1 MENGKCKKVFSFSVI
16 HYPFSIIFMLILGIE
31 SSCDETAAAVVRD
44 GTQILSSVISSQIE
58 LHKPFGGVV
67 PDIASREHLE
77 KIDPIVKEALA
88 EAKVSLEEINAV
100 AVTQGPGLV
109 GSLLVGVCYA
119 KALAYGLD
127 IPFVGVNHI
136 EGHVFSVAF
145 GNPPI
150 QFPAFA
156 LIVSGG
162 HTNLFFIPEA
172 GKYKVISRTRDDAAG
187 EAFDKVAKML
197 GLEYPGGPVIERL
210 AAEGDAGKIK
220 FPIAKIS
227 DGRPDFSFS
236 GLKTAVSR
244 YVRENEIRTVMANDA
259 PSQQIKDIA
268 ASFQATVI
276 KSLIGTTEKMAA
288 QYQPKT
294 LIVAG
299 GVACNNALREAA
311 QKLGEKLDLPV
322 YFPSK
327 HLSTDNAAMIA
338 AAGYFHLQRGEKS
351 DLQMTADVSMRLQNL
366 DNEDAELKR
375 RKVRYRL

>member
-1 MENGKCKKVFSFSVI
+1 
-16 HYPFSIIFMLILGIE
+16 MLILGIE

-44 GTQILSSVISSQIE
+44 GIEILSSVISSQIE

-67 PDIASREHLE
+67 PELAAREHLE
-77 KIDPIVKEALA
+77 KIDPMVDEALA
-88 EAKVSLEEINAV
+88 RANVSLAEIDAI
-100 AVTQGPGLV
+100 AVTQGPGLIA
-109 GSLLVGVCYA
+109 SLLVGVCYA
-119 KALAYGLD
+119 KALAFGLD

-136 EGHVFSVAF
+136 EGHVYSIAF
-145 GNPPI
+145 ENPAVEY
-150 QFPAFA
+150 PAFA

-162 HTNLFFIPEA
+162 HTNLFYIPEP
-172 GKYKVISRTRDDAAG
+172 GKYKVVSRTRDDAAG

-197 GLEYPGGPVIERL
+197 GLEYPGGPEIEKL
-210 AAEGDAGKIK
+210 AVEGDARKIK
-220 FPIAKIS
+220 FPVAKIS

-244 YVRENEIRTVMANDA
+244 YLRENEIA
-259 PSQQIKDIA
+259 PTAKGESPSPEIKDIA

-276 KSLIGTTEKMAA
+276 KSLLGTTEKMAA
-288 QYQPKT
+288 EYHPKT

-311 QKLGEKLDLPV
+311 ATLGAKLNLPV

-338 AAGYFHLQRGEKS
+338 AAGYFHLRRGERS
-351 DLQMTADVSMRLQNL
+351 DLRMTADVSMRLQNFE
-366 DNEDAELKR
+366 NEDGELKR
-375 RKVRYRL
+375 KKVRYRL

>member
-1 MENGKCKKVFSFSVI
+1 
-16 HYPFSIIFMLILGIE
+16 MLILGIE

-44 GTQILSSVISSQIE
+44 GREILSSVISSQIE

-67 PDIASREHLE
+67 PDLAARAHLE
-77 KIDPIVKEALA
+77 NIDPIVDEALA
-88 EAKVSLEEINAV
+88 QAQVSLKDIDAV
-100 AVTQGPGLV
+100 AVTQGPGLI

-119 KALAYGLD
+119 KALAFGLD

-136 EGHVFSVAF
+136 EGHVFSIVF
-145 GNPPI
+145 ENPPVEY
-150 QFPAFA
+150 PALA

-197 GLEYPGGPVIERL
+197 GLDYPGGPIVEKL
-210 AAEGDAGKIK
+210 AKEGDALKIK
-220 FPIAKIS
+220 FPVAKIS

-236 GLKTAVSR
+236 GLKTAVAR
-244 YVRENEIRTVMANDA
+244 YVREHNIQPAVEKELPNQD
-259 PSQQIKDIA
+259 IKDICA
-268 ASFQATVI
+268 GFQATVI
-276 KSLIGTTEKMAA
+276 KSLVGTMEKIAVELK
-288 QYQPKT
+288 PKT

-299 GVACNNALREAA
+299 GVACNNALREASESA
-311 QKLGEKLDLPV
+311 AKKLNLPV

-338 AAGYFHLQRGEKS
+338 AAGYFHLKNGRR
-351 DLQMTADVSMRLQNL
+351 DNLRMTADVSMRLQNFE
-366 DNEDAELKR
+366 NEDAELKR
-375 RKVRYRL
+375 KKVRYRL

>member
-1 MENGKCKKVFSFSVI
+1 
-16 HYPFSIIFMLILGIE
+16 MLILGIE
-31 SSCDETAAAVVRD
+31 SSCDETAAAVIRD
-44 GTQILSSVISSQIE
+44 GTRILSSVISSQIE

-77 KIDPIVKEALA
+77 KIDPIVKQALA
-88 EAKVSLEEINAV
+88 EAKVSLEEIDAV

-119 KALAYGLD
+119 KALAFGLD
-127 IPFVGVNHI
+127 IPFIGVNHI

-145 GNPPI
+145 ENPPI

-210 AAEGDAGKIK
+210 ATEGDAGKIK

-236 GLKTAVSR
+236 GLKTAVAR
-244 YVRENEIRTVMANDA
+244 YVRENEIRTVVANDA
-259 PSQQIKDIA
+259 PSHRTN
-268 ASFQATVI
+268 FRFL
-276 KSLIGTTEKMAA
+276 KST
-288 QYQPKT
+288 
-294 LIVAG
+294 
-299 GVACNNALREAA
+299 
-311 QKLGEKLDLPV
+311 
-322 YFPSK
+322 
-327 HLSTDNAAMIA
+327 
-338 AAGYFHLQRGEKS
+338 
-351 DLQMTADVSMRLQNL
+351 
-366 DNEDAELKR
+366 
-375 RKVRYRL
+375 

>member
-1 MENGKCKKVFSFSVI
+1 MVV
-16 HYPFSIIFMLILGIE
+16 LGIE
-31 SSCDETAAAVVRD
+31 SSCDETAAAVIKD
-44 GTQILSSVISSQIE
+44 GNVILSSVISSQIE
-58 LHKPFGGVV
+58 LHKPFCGVV
-67 PDIASREHLE
+67 PELAAREHLE
-77 KIDPIVKEALA
+77 KIDPIVDEALEKA
-88 EAKVSLEEINAV
+88 HVTLKDIDAI

-119 KALAYGLD
+119 KALAFGLE

-136 EGHVFSVAF
+136 EGHIFSVVF
-145 GNPPI
+145 DNPPI
-150 QFPAFA
+150 IFPAFG

-162 HTNLFFIPEA
+162 HTNLFFVPEA
-172 GKYKVISRTRDDAAG
+172 GKYKVIARTRDDAAG

-197 GLEYPGGPVIERL
+197 GLEYPGGPIIEKI
-210 AAEGDAGKIK
+210 AKEGDAEKVK

-244 YVRENEIRTVMANDA
+244 YVRENAIEKVVEGET
-259 PSQQIKDIA
+259 PSQEIKDIA
-268 ASFQATVI
+268 AGFQATVI
-276 KSLIGTTEKMAA
+276 KSLMKNVEKLAA
-288 QYQPKT
+288 EYHPKT

-311 QKLGEKLDLPV
+311 EIVGNRLNIPV

-338 AAGYFHLQRGEKS
+338 AAGYFHLQRGETS
-351 DLQMTADVSMRLQNL
+351 DLRMMADVSMRLQNL
-366 DNEDAELKR
+366 ENEDAELKR
-375 RKVRYRL
+375 KKVRYRL